1 MYASFFREEVL
12 CRDIAHLVV
21 VISFSSQHLC
31 TFTFDPLLH
40 RKLGGAITVRLISG
54 WSHQSAQAARYK
66 VRPFWSIHSRG
77 SPLGAMPVWLNFRGN
92 TVTGTFKILALPK
105 LVFRTCIFCIVNL
118 RSPYTPNPS
127 PLIIPFFP
135 MLRFWKHVPMPGG
148 ATGVQYSVQ
157 ISVCWGSKLALRL
170 GARSRALSHRVTW
183 NCW

>member
-21 VISFSSQHLC
+21 VISFFSQHLC

-66 VRPFWSIHSRG
+66 VQPFWSIHSRG

-127 PLIIPFFP
+127 PLIIPFFSNAKILKACP
-135 MLRFWKHVPMPGG
+135 NARGRNRC
-148 ATGVQYSVQ
+148 AVQCANQCKLGLQ
-157 ISVCWGSKLALRL
+157 ISI